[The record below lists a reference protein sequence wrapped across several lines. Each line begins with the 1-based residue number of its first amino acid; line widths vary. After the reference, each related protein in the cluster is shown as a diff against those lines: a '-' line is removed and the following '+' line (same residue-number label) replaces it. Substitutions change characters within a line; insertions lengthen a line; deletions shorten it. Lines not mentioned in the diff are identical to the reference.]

1 MSWIEPRIVYE
12 TTLLK
17 KSVSDVGNLICL
29 SICKD
34 SLGKTCLLNR
44 LRVLS
49 NRSEFLWIP
58 FESKRFSLRKFLV
71 CSSNQLHHQLTE
83 LYYLMI
89 RVLYITYQARI
100 NLTTGASRIWR
111 RKNKDMTAV
120 ALGGKTFRDLEKRF
134 IDTWGLHQL
143 PHCLLFLWKNR
154 VYHHVNKLLEAR
166 YKASL
171 CKPKM

>member
-34 SLGKTCLLNR
+34 SLWTTCLLNR

-71 CSSNQLHHQLTE
+71 RSSNQLHHQLTE

-89 RVLYITYQARI
+89 RVLYITYQTRI

-111 RKNKDMTAV
+111 RKNKAKMRSVKQQNSTNQSFFFLDTA
-120 ALGGKTFRDLEKRF
+120 LNLSGTYFD
-134 IDTWGLHQL
+134 IDKVPPL
-143 PHCLLFLWKNR
+143 
-154 VYHHVNKLLEAR
+154 
-166 YKASL
+166 
-171 CKPKM
+171 

>member
-111 RKNKDMTAV
+111 RKNKAKMRSVKQQNSTNQSFFFLDTALNLSGTYF
-120 ALGGKTFRDLEKRF
+120 A
-134 IDTWGLHQL
+134 IDKFPPL
-143 PHCLLFLWKNR
+143 
-154 VYHHVNKLLEAR
+154 
-166 YKASL
+166 
-171 CKPKM
+171 

>member
-89 RVLYITYQARI
+89 RVLYITYQTRI

-111 RKNKDMTAV
+111 RKNKAKMRSVKQQNST
-120 ALGGKTFRDLEKRF
+120 KQSF
-134 IDTWGLHQL
+134 
-143 PHCLLFLWKNR
+143 FLWTLHWTL
-154 VYHHVNKLLEAR
+154 VELT
-166 YKASL
+166 SI
-171 CKPKM
+171 

>member
-17 KSVSDVGNLICL
+17 KSISHVGNLICL

-111 RKNKDMTAV
+111 RKNKAKMRSVKQQNSTNQSFFFLDTA
-120 ALGGKTFRDLEKRF
+120 LNLSGTYFD
-134 IDTWGLHQL
+134 IDKVPPL
-143 PHCLLFLWKNR
+143 
-154 VYHHVNKLLEAR
+154 
-166 YKASL
+166 
-171 CKPKM
+171 

>member
-111 RKNKDMTAV
+111 RKNKAKMRSVKQQNSTNQSFFFLDTA
-120 ALGGKTFRDLEKRF
+120 LNLSGTYFD
-134 IDTWGLHQL
+134 IDKVPPL
-143 PHCLLFLWKNR
+143 
-154 VYHHVNKLLEAR
+154 
-166 YKASL
+166 
-171 CKPKM
+171 

>member
-89 RVLYITYQARI
+89 RVLYITYQAWI

-111 RKNKDMTAV
+111 RKNKAKMRSVKQQNSTNQSFFFLDTA
-120 ALGGKTFRDLEKRF
+120 LNLSGTYFD
-134 IDTWGLHQL
+134 IDKVPPL
-143 PHCLLFLWKNR
+143 
-154 VYHHVNKLLEAR
+154 
-166 YKASL
+166 
-171 CKPKM
+171 

>member
-34 SLGKTCLLNR
+34 SLWTTCLLNR

-89 RVLYITYQARI
+89 RVLYIAYQARI

-111 RKNKDMTAV
+111 RKNKAKMRSVKQQNSTNQSFFFLDTA
-120 ALGGKTFRDLEKRF
+120 LNLSGTYFD
-134 IDTWGLHQL
+134 IDKVPPL
-143 PHCLLFLWKNR
+143 
-154 VYHHVNKLLEAR
+154 
-166 YKASL
+166 
-171 CKPKM
+171 